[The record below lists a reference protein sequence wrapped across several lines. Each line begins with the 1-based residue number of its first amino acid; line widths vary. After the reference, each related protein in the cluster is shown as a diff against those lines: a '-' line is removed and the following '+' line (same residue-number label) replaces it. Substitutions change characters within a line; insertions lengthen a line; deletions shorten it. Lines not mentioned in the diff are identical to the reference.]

1 MELCIHSWSRPERD
15 CPEIQTP
22 GGRPWPCQLGRVFT
36 WPRALPFLL
45 RETDRHLVRGCAC
58 RTPLWVQESSSVFS
72 GAESRGLCSKRPRF
86 FLHFSWVLWGKCG
99 EPGRTLGTLVY
110 RWSHLGTRWPLQINW
125 VRKWATL
132 TCDHFTAGLVVQ
144 VLTVFLSQLL
154 RTPASVRSTSGSP
167 GICLSH
173 PAVLPSA
180 LPSRHPSS
188 EHLRAF
194 PPSFR
199 LLVCLPSPAPLS
211 PYGSGSVH
219 WTIHPPIPSSCC
231 SAHIRLARHPSG
243 CGIRRLARCS
253 PAP

>member
-1 MELCIHSWSRPERD
+1 MYQMKINKKEVKKIDDIFLFWERGIPAYGAVGSPSLPSSCHPKPSEWCATQWESTLAWTSSYPRSSPASHFLEL
-15 CPEIQTP
+15 
-22 GGRPWPCQLGRVFT
+22 
-36 WPRALPFLL
+36 WPR
-45 RETDRHLVRGCAC
+45 
-58 RTPLWVQESSSVFS
+58 
-72 GAESRGLCSKRPRF
+72 
-86 FLHFSWVLWGKCG
+86 
-99 EPGRTLGTLVY
+99 
-110 RWSHLGTRWPLQINW
+110 
-125 VRKWATL
+125 
-132 TCDHFTAGLVVQ
+132 
-144 VLTVFLSQLL
+144 LL
-154 RTPASVRSTSGSP
+154 RTPASVRSASGSP